1 MKLINRWYRLQTY
14 ELVMTYDPLSSGV
27 ELTAILWYLEFM
39 ETFNMS
45 VSPFLYLMYEL
56 LLVSLQSCSILLYC
70 LTYFY
75 DMSKLTVDI
84 LPVEW
89 SACMLCNTLARS
101 RRATVG

>member
-27 ELTAILWYLEFM
+27 ELPAILWYLELM

-45 VSPFLYLMYEL
+45 VSPFPYLMYEL
-56 LLVSLQSCSILLYC
+56 LLVSLQSCSVLLYC

-75 DMSKLTVDI
+75 DMSKLTVVSS
-84 LPVEW
+84 L
-89 SACMLCNTLARS
+89 
-101 RRATVG
+101 